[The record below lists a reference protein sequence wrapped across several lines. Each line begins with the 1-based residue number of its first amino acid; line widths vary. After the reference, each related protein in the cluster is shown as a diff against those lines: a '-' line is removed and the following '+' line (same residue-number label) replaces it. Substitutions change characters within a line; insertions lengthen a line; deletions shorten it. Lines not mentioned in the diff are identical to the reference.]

1 MRAFFLSVLLLLFA
15 GSFAQDQAAS
25 SLFSTVRPDLM
36 IVVREHSTGAEMV
49 QVTAVA
55 KDYPAALLREQVIAL
70 GKELGIEARGLVVT
84 APKLG
89 TEASVSFV
97 RAEFAVNGLIERDLG
112 IVRLQPLVRAFCGAP
127 EPHTVRGLKIA
138 FEGERPTGKMHQRL
152 TIADVL
158 ALEGRA
164 SVSPPG
170 IEYQIRL
177 DAQDPSKILIPDEY
191 AAKSNQTPVES
202 PSTAPS
208 RSLLI
213 GLFVLAGLGVG
224 ALVYLAILRSGSRS
238 TP

>member
-1 MRAFFLSVLLLLFA
+1 MRALFLSLLLLIFA
-15 GSFAQDQAAS
+15 GSWAQDLTGS
-25 SLFSTVRPDLM
+25 NLFSTVRPDLM
-36 IVVREHSTGAEMV
+36 IVVREHNTGAEMV

-55 KDYPAALLREQVIAL
+55 KDYPAQLLRDQVVNL
-70 GKELGIEARGLVVT
+70 GRELGIEARGLVINQ
-84 APKLG
+84 PKLG

-97 RAEFAVNGLIERDLG
+97 RAEFAVNGLIERDRG
-112 IVRLQPLVRAFCGAP
+112 IVRLQPLIRAFCGAP

-138 FEGERPTGKMHQRL
+138 FEGERPTSKMHQRL
-152 TIADVL
+152 SIPGVL

-170 IEYQIRL
+170 IEYQVRL
-177 DAQDPSKILIPDEY
+177 DGQDPGKVEIPDEY
-191 AAKSNQTPVES
+191 VAKANQTPVES